1 MTAERDGDEAARAL
15 AAREAEARAALGAA
29 IRAAGGWLDFERAMD
44 LLLYS
49 PGLGYYTGGARKFG
63 AGGDF
68 TTAPEVSPLF
78 GQGLA
83 TGIAPV
89 LRATGGDL
97 LEIGAGSGALAAD
110 LLPALA
116 AENALPARYRILE
129 LSAEL
134 RQRQRE
140 RLARLPAALAT
151 RVEFVHA
158 PPQATWRGV
167 LVANEV
173 LDALPVRRFAC
184 RAGRVLDRGV
194 SMGADGAPVWVDR
207 PAAPAHAAEVRRL
220 FGGEPPADDY
230 ESEWCPRTG
239 AWLRAV
245 TQQLTHGVALFAD
258 YGLPRHEYYHPTRDR
273 GTLRCH
279 YRHRAHED
287 PWLHL
292 ATQDI
297 TAWVDFTRVAE
308 SADECGL
315 QVAGYTTQA
324 AFLLAT
330 GIEARVAATDDV
342 RARARLAH
350 AARRLVMPEEMGE
363 TFKLIALA
371 RGWDAPLAAFSLR
384 DLRSR
389 L

>member
-1 MTAERDGDEAARAL
+1 MTNDGDADEAV
-15 AAREAEARAALGAA
+15 REAEARDALASA
-29 IRAAGGWLDFERAMD
+29 IAAAGGWLDFEQAMD
-44 LLLYS
+44 LLLYA

-68 TTAPEVSPLF
+68 TTAPELSPLF
-78 GQGLA
+78 AQGLA

-89 LRATGGDL
+89 LRDTGGDV
-97 LEIGAGSGALAAD
+97 LEIGAGSGALAAR
-110 LLPALA
+110 LLA
-116 AENALPARYRILE
+116 ALEVEGALPRRYRILE
-129 LSAEL
+129 LSADL
-134 RQRQRE
+134 RERQRE
-140 RLARLPAALAT
+140 RLALLPPTLRS
-151 RVEFVHA
+151 RVEFVLV
-158 PPQATWRGV
+158 PPEDAWRGV

-173 LDALPVRRFAC
+173 LDALPVRCFAL
-184 RAGRVLDRGV
+184 RDDRVFERGA
-194 SMGADGAPVWVDR
+194 SLAADGAVRWAER
-207 PAAPAHAAEVRRL
+207 PAAAAHAAEVRRL
-220 FGGEPPADDY
+220 FGDGALPDDY
-230 ESEWCPRTG
+230 ESEWCPRLG

-245 TQQLTHGVALFAD
+245 TQSLTAGIALFAD

-279 YRHRAHED
+279 YRHRAHDD
-287 PWLHL
+287 PWMHP

-308 SADECGL
+308 AADDGGL
-315 QVAGYTTQA
+315 DVLGYTTQA

-330 GIEARVAATDDV
+330 GIEARVAAADASRT
-342 RARARLAH
+342 RAQLAH
-350 AARRLVMPEEMGE
+350 EARRLMMPEEMGE
-363 TFKLIALA
+363 TFKLMALG